1 MAIGN
6 PCGPSQKLVLQYRYG
21 LLPTYNLLKRYKK
34 ADSSICPLCGQ
45 EDGGHHA
52 MSGCS
57 KLLKNATLRHNN
69 AGTLIAE
76 AIYTGEHGHKLI
88 AADVGLKQP
97 RRAKGQQELD
107 IARTIPDTALP
118 KTIPAEVRLQ
128 MRKQSIPD
136 ALMYH
141 FDRKSRKRQYTIIEI
156 KYCRDTRREDQ
167 ETKAVAQHQ
176 RLVDTLKKHDPEAT
190 VKHHNI
196 LLGVGGAIYTDMVNT
211 MKDEL
216 GVTGRSLDTLLRKL
230 HYTAVEEVGNMWKH
244 RRAKLH
250 NKLGAK

>member
-1 MAIGN
+1 
-6 PCGPSQKLVLQYRYG
+6 
-21 LLPTYNLLKRYKK
+21 
-34 ADSSICPLCGQ
+34 
-45 EDGGHHA
+45 
-52 MSGCS
+52 
-57 KLLKNATLRHNN
+57 
-69 AGTLIAE
+69 
-76 AIYTGEHGHKLI
+76 
-88 AADVGLKQP
+88 
-97 RRAKGQQELD
+97 
-107 IARTIPDTALP
+107 
-118 KTIPAEVRLQ
+118 

-141 FDRKSRKRQYTIIEI
+141 FLLFDRKSRKRQYTIIEI
-156 KYCRDTRREDQ
+156 KYCKDARREDQ

-176 RLVDTLKKHDPEAT
+176 RLVHTLKKYDPEAT

-230 HYTAVEEVGNMWKH
+230 HYTAVEEVGNMWKN

-250 NKLGAK
+250 NKLGAKKARIAGFKRHDKNNHWQKAPPHRKTKKQKA